1 MLHKVEKAKIEK
13 FKKENVSLKYDFKKK
28 QSLVFKI
35 SILYLAF
42 TILNL
47 VLFWVAMGANQ
58 YSLLAENANE
68 KARSLSLEFLQRLEP
83 VRTNRTWAKSALNK
97 KDEAFQMVVNLLRK
111 KQGSEKLTT
120 KSFHIVKKNNS
131 NNDIQ
136 TLYSHDAESLEVG
149 DAELRRQ
156 ISTAI
161 YKKSKGE
168 PYFREISVLDYTIAL
183 YIPLQSSGYDTLL
196 LLTRIT
202 IPKIKDALTQLFI
215 IALGMLVIMLVVQT
229 LFGVLIYSIVIKPI
243 KQLADGASEVGQG
256 NLDVEVVRNKKSDEI
271 GLLIYSFNKMVTSLK
286 EKTNK
291 LEFIIEE
298 LERHNETMRNEL
310 DMAQN
315 IQGSIMPKESLSDQI
330 SVGVY
335 YGPLEKVS
343 GDYYDIFSLPDG
355 SVGVLITD
363 TSGHG
368 IATVLVTLMA
378 KVHFSSFAESETNP
392 GELFNNVNRE
402 LSKSIVTSDYLTAF
416 YFVIHPDLSV
426 DYCNASHRKAI
437 IYHAQTGELEEL
449 DTEGFLIGAIEE
461 APTPYETSH
470 TKLEPKDR
478 IILYTDGI
486 VEGTNPAG
494 EEYGNERFN
503 DKIKELAH
511 LNVEEFNAEIMK
523 DVDAFA
529 AKEPRK
535 DDYTLFTIEI
545 EGASEVKV
553 DLIKSGEKLYQEHKF
568 AEAQEVFEKVLA
580 IEPGNLTAKLYM
592 ANTLF
597 FLKDYEKAKP
607 FFEEYTAIK
616 STNPYAHFKL
626 GVCYSKGG
634 EEDKAIA
641 QYENAIKINENL
653 AEAHGQMAISYSNSG
668 ELDLAMQNLER
679 ALKLQPDDSRLHKI
693 KDKIEQRMARG

>member
-13 FKKENVSLKYDFKKK
+13 FKQENVSLKYNFKKK

-35 SILYLAF
+35 SILYLVF

-83 VRTNRTWAKSALNK
+83 IRTNRTWAQSALKK
-97 KDEAFQMVVNLLRK
+97 KDEAFQSVVNLLRK

-131 NNDIQ
+131 NNDVQ
-136 TLYSHDAESLEVG
+136 TLYSHDAESLEV

-168 PYFREISVLDYTIAL
+168 PYFREISVLDYTVAL
-183 YIPLQSSGYDTLL
+183 YIPLQNSGDDTVL
-196 LLTRIT
+196 LLTRIK
-202 IPKIKDALTQLFI
+202 IPKIKEALTQLFI
-215 IALGMLVIMLVVQT
+215 IALGMLIIMLVVQT
-229 LFGVLIYSIVIKPI
+229 LFAILIYSIVIKPI
-243 KQLADGASEVGQG
+243 KQLADCASEVGQG
-256 NLDVEVVRNKKSDEI
+256 HLDVEVPGDKKSDEI

-286 EKTNK
+286 DKTNK
-291 LEFIIEE
+291 LELIIEE
-298 LERHNETMRNEL
+298 LER
-310 DMAQN
+310 
-315 IQGSIMPKESLSDQI
+315 
-330 SVGVY
+330 
-335 YGPLEKVS
+335 
-343 GDYYDIFSLPDG
+343 
-355 SVGVLITD
+355 
-363 TSGHG
+363 
-368 IATVLVTLMA
+368 
-378 KVHFSSFAESETNP
+378 
-392 GELFNNVNRE
+392 NN
-402 LSKSIVTSDYLTAF
+402 
-416 YFVIHPDLSV
+416 
-426 DYCNASHRKAI
+426 
-437 IYHAQTGELEEL
+437 
-449 DTEGFLIGAIEE
+449 
-461 APTPYETSH
+461 
-470 TKLEPKDR
+470 
-478 IILYTDGI
+478 
-486 VEGTNPAG
+486 
-494 EEYGNERFN
+494 
-503 DKIKELAH
+503 
-511 LNVEEFNAEIMK
+511 EIMK

-535 DDYTLFTIEI
+535 DDYTLFTVEI
-545 EGASEVKV
+545 EKASEVKV

-580 IEPGNLTAKLYM
+580 NEPGNLTAKLYM
-592 ANTLF
+592 AKTLF

-616 STNPYAHFKL
+616 STNAYAHFKL

-693 KDKIEQRMARG
+693 KDKIEQRIVGG